1 MKSCVFLA
9 AAVAAGFALT
19 GCGRGNYQDLS
30 SPKAVFETSRLAL
43 NKGDVGTYLNCL
55 ADVSKLNY
63 GISEKSQL
71 KKIKDKLKNSDF
83 KKDIL
88 NYDVLEAHEESMV
101 LPSGQLIDG
110 YIVFE
115 QKTYDGS
122 AKLRISLLR
131 YKDGWKL
138 LQAKDFILDAKRIK

>member
-1 MKSCVFLA
+1 MKSFVFLV
-9 AAVAAGFALT
+9 AAVVAGFALT
-19 GCGRGNYQDLS
+19 GCGKGNYPDMS
-30 SPKAVFETSRLAL
+30 SPKSVFETSRLAL
-43 NKGDVGTYLNCL
+43 QKGDAKTYLACL

-63 GISEKSQL
+63 GISGKSQL
-71 KKIKDKLKNSDF
+71 KNIKDKLESSDF

-88 NYDVLEAHEESMV
+88 NYDILEVHEESMV

-122 AKLRISLLR
+122 AKLRVSLLK
-131 YKDGWKL
+131 YKDGWRL
-138 LQAKDFILDAKRIK
+138 LQAKDFILDAKRVK